1 MHMKN
6 LFLAFLLFF
15 TSMNFNSAFSM
26 DSDFDERV
34 AHYMSLG
41 MSGEDATTIAFEE
54 LTGSGSSSMSSRHV
68 LPEYT
73 IDKATEDLIRQLTF
87 ADQSAHASQVLK

>member
-1 MHMKN
+1 MKN

-73 IDKATEDLIRQLTF
+73 IDKATEDLIRQLRTLCKTPE
-87 ADQSAHASQVLK
+87 ASLING